1 MIDTTE
7 VSETIQHLERTFDEL
22 MLRGLRAA
30 GPSEINTL
38 SNIKD
43 ECERIGAFHLASRI
57 EAIVDAIN
65 SNNRS
70 GAAALMKAQTSLR
83 LFDRILTL
91 EIAQSALMHGM
102 TKDDDDEQNGDEE
115 NNKDDDDV

>member
-7 VSETIQHLERTFDEL
+7 ITETIQHLERTFDEL

-30 GPSEINTL
+30 GPGEINSL

-43 ECERIGAFHLASRI
+43 ECERIGAYHLASRI

-91 EIAQSALMHGM
+91 EVAQTALLRGIGSEHDGEVQSAG
-102 TKDDDDEQNGDEE
+102 EG
-115 NNKDDDDV
+115 DDDDV